1 MRFFAATENDV
12 RWNVSCRCFAVM
24 ACLTTLC
31 LTPALSAQE
40 VDPKKQY
47 RTVELRTKD
56 GLKLRAFYFP
66 SDKGKLAKTVL
77 LVHEWRGQASPYRKL
92 VDALQKSGCAVL
104 VPDYRGHGGSRTQ
117 TNNKGQNEEL
127 DAAQM
132 SKRDIE
138 FIIKSDLEKA
148 KEFLKDENNKEN
160 LNLNALIV
168 VGIGEGCVM
177 AAHWAQR
184 DWSFPTVGRLKRG
197 QDVKGLVFISPA
209 KQIKGVPID
218 PVLSNRSVLL
228 QLPIM
233 IVSGAESANAEDAE
247 RIAKRVEAAKKKL
260 QRDTTVKG
268 FEFKRYKTGL
278 SGASLVVDIPAVI
291 PAITKFI
298 ETEIKVS
305 ERRNPW
311 VARE

>member
-1 MRFFAATENDV
+1 
-12 RWNVSCRCFAVM
+12 M
-24 ACLTTLC
+24 ACLMTLC
-31 LTPALSAQE
+31 VTSVVSAQE
-40 VDPKKQY
+40 ADAKKY
-47 RTVELRTKD
+47 RTVELRTND

-66 SDKGKLAKTVL
+66 SEKGKQAKTVL

-117 TNNKGQNEEL
+117 INSKGQKEDL

-138 FIIKSDLEKA
+138 SIIKHDMEKA
-148 KEFLKDENNKEN
+148 KAFLKDENNKEN
-160 LNLNALIV
+160 LNLNALVV
-168 VGIGEGCVM
+168 VGVGEGCVM

-184 DWSFPTVGRLKRG
+184 DWSFRTVGRLKRG

-209 KQIKGVPID
+209 KQVKGVPID
-218 PVLSNRSVLL
+218 PMLSSRSVLL

-233 IVSGAESANAEDAE
+233 IVSGAESADAEEAE
-247 RIAKRVEAAKKKL
+247 RIARQVETAKKKL
-260 QRDTTVKG
+260 QRESTAKG

-278 SGASLVVDIPAVI
+278 SGASLVTDIPAVI

-298 ETEIKVS
+298 DTEIKVS

-311 VARE
+311 VPRE